1 MSDGGAQLIVEVGKL
16 FAPLLKR
23 AFGVF
28 LRTTLGLVL
37 VGTGML
43 FLSWSWAAETA
54 PINGWLALGATLA
67 LFAVG
72 GCMLAVKRTVASTLC
87 HAVDKLDLGP
97 KGLELIFSHML
108 EVQGTEA
115 QGDRGTDHA
124 RMAENLPLGEAED
137 RLKSAVTRVL
147 KTPTEG
153 GGPGGYLR
161 RKFLGTLVRK
171 IELVTLAEFRTA
183 EQAASG
189 VNLALLRDRLGQQI
203 DVRLL
208 ALVRSASRKTTTFFV
223 TGLLAASCLSTW
235 GIAQLQF

>member
-1 MSDGGAQLIVEVGKL
+1 MSDGGAQAIFEIGKL

-28 LRTTLGLVL
+28 IRTTLGLAML
-37 VGTGML
+37 GTAML
-43 FLSWSWAAETA
+43 FLSWYWAAQTA
-54 PINGWLALGATLA
+54 PLNGWLALGATLV

-72 GCMLAVKRTVASTLC
+72 GCMLAVKRAVASAVC
-87 HAVDKLDLGP
+87 QAVDELDLGP
-97 KGLELIFSHML
+97 KGLNLVFSRML
-108 EVQGTEA
+108 EVRGTAA

-124 RMAENLPLGEAED
+124 RMAENLPLEEAED

-147 KTPTEG
+147 KAPIEG

-161 RKFLGTLVRK
+161 RKVLGTLVRK
-171 IELVTLAEFRTA
+171 IELVTLVEFRTA

-189 VNLALLRDRLGQQI
+189 VNLVLVRDRLGQEI

-208 ALVRSASRKTTTFFV
+208 GLVRSASRKTTALFV
-223 TGLLAASCLSTW
+223 MGLLAASCLSSW
-235 GIAQLQF
+235 GIAQIQF